1 MTPKEI
7 CGKLADKLG
16 LVLDFKE
23 EAGDPWASIP
33 ADKWQRACR
42 IARDEPELSL
52 NFLRSLCGV
61 DRPDDGVIEIVA
73 HLFSYKHRHAFV
85 MHTRTDRS
93 APKLESVSGIWP
105 AAIWHERETYDLFGV
120 DFPGNPDLRRIL
132 LPEDWVGHPLLKDY
146 EEPESYRGIPTARPG
161 YEKKPFG
168 PQLKK
173 AKPAPKKPE
182 AAPPP
187 KEEGQ

>member
-16 LVLDFKE
+16 VVLDFKE
-23 EAGDPWASIP
+23 EKGDPWALIP
-33 ADKWQRACR
+33 AEKWQQACQT
-42 IARDEPELSL
+42 ARDEPDLSF

-61 DRPDDGVIEIVA
+61 DRPDDGVIEVVA
-73 HLFSYKHRHAFV
+73 HLFSYKYRHAFV
-85 MHTRTDRS
+85 MHSKIDRS
-93 APKLESVSGIWP
+93 APRLDSVSNIWP
-105 AAIWHERETYDLFGV
+105 AAIWHERETFDLFGV

-146 EEPESYRGIPTARPG
+146 EEQDSYRGIPTTRPG

-173 AKPAPKKPE
+173 TKPAPKKP

-187 KEEGQ
+187 KKEEQ